1 MSALLNSNGKRELP
15 FASDDD
21 GTAADVKSMKN
32 GTKMPK
38 KSNHMFK
45 VTHPLSDSASAMTT
59 DKSVPYLRDKLQKI
73 ITDRQGQ

>member
-1 MSALLNSNGKRELP
+1 MFWFTQNFGQIQRVLAAALLNSNGKRELP

-21 GTAADVKSMKN
+21 ASSVQGKSTRN
-32 GTKMPK
+32 GAKMPRK
-38 KSNHMFK
+38 
-45 VTHPLSDSASAMTT
+45 TT